1 MLMTFHTLPSFGGL
15 EFVHE
20 LLGVTSPWI
29 PAVGHPIGDGAG
41 NIGTALPETSCVC
54 LRKLLVG
61 CQGNL
66 V

>member
-1 MLMTFHTLPSFGGL
+1 MSMTFHILLSFGGL

-29 PAVGHPIGDGAG
+29 PAVDHPVDDGAG
-41 NIGTALPETSCVC
+41 NIGTALPETWCVY

-66 V
+66 T